1 MKKVLVVEIKEEQQN
16 TLHVMVAI
24 CYEIGNSTDIIAS
37 TDRRVVSK
45 ELERRVR
52 KL

>member
-1 MKKVLVVEIKEEQQN
+1 MKNVLVVEIKEEQQDV
-16 TLHVMVAI
+16 LHAIVAI
-24 CYEIGNSTDIIAS
+24 SYDIGNSTDSITS
-37 TDRRVVSK
+37 SNRRIVSN

>member
-1 MKKVLVVEIKEEQQN
+1 MKKVLVIEIKEEQQN

-24 CYEIGNSTDIIAS
+24 CYDIGNSTDSIAS
-37 TDRRVVSK
+37 SGRRIVSN
-45 ELERRVR
+45 ELGRRGS

>member
-24 CYEIGNSTDIIAS
+24 CYDIGNSTDSIAS
-37 TDRRVVSK
+37 SGTRIVSNELQRRA
-45 ELERRVR
+45 R

>member
-1 MKKVLVVEIKEEQQN
+1 MKEVLVVELKEEQQN

-24 CYEIGNSTDIIAS
+24 CYDIGNSTDSIACS
-37 TDRRVVSK
+37 SRRIVSN
-45 ELERRVR
+45 ELGRRES

>member
-1 MKKVLVVEIKEEQQN
+1 MKKVLVVEIKEGQQN

-24 CYEIGNSTDIIAS
+24 CYDIGNSTDSITS
-37 TDRRVVSK
+37 SGRRIVSN